1 MIREM
6 REFHRIIA
14 EQARHMRGL
23 IGDLLDAGRIDS
35 GTLSVA
41 PEPSELAGLVEAARS
56 TFLGGGG
63 RHPVL
68 VDLSGE
74 VRLARWDEIDLDAE
88 VWTVLA
94 ERMKANHEHRVPL
107 SCRATEIL
115 RTALTVRNGAKLLFP
130 SPRGKPLS
138 DMPLSKLLKEHG
150 VQAVPHGFRCCSRPW
165 RSRKSRREAR
175 VRAALRSTRFCATRN
190 LSRGPV
196 EPTSRCRATAW
207 LHHALRRHTW
217 RSHWH
222 LVAERWRGIQ
232 TLG

>member
-1 MIREM
+1 M
-6 REFHRIIA
+6 
-14 EQARHMRGL
+14 
-23 IGDLLDAGRIDS
+23 
-35 GTLSVA
+35 
-41 PEPSELAGLVEAARS
+41 EAARS

-138 DMPLSKLLKEHG
+138 DMTLSKLLKEHG

-165 RSRKSRREAR
+165 RHGPRSFGPRGSAAVPERLAYRLREPHDRQRR
-175 VRAALRSTRFCATRN
+175 
-190 LSRGPV
+190 
-196 EPTSRCRATAW
+196 
-207 LHHALRRHTW
+207 
-217 RSHWH
+217 
-222 LVAERWRGIQ
+222 
-232 TLG
+232 

>member
-14 EQARHMRGL
+14 EQARHMRCL

-63 RHPVL
+63 CHPVL
-68 VDLSGE
+68 VDLSRE

-88 VWTVLA
+88 VWTVPA
-94 ERMKANHEHRVPL
+94 ERMKANREHRVPL

-115 RTALTVRNGAKLLFP
+115 RTALTVRNGTKLLFP

-138 DMPLSKLLKEHG
+138 DMTLSKLLKEHG
-150 VQAVPHGFRCCSRPW
+150 VQAVPHGFRSSFRDWAAEETNHP
-165 RSRKSRREAR
+165 RE
-175 VRAALRSTRFCATRN
+175 VVEAALAHRVKDQVEASYARSTLFDRRRRLMADWGAYLTRT
-190 LSRGPV
+190 PV
-196 EPTSRCRATAW
+196 P
-207 LHHALRRHTW
+207 
-217 RSHWH
+217 
-222 LVAERWRGIQ
+222 
-232 TLG
+232 